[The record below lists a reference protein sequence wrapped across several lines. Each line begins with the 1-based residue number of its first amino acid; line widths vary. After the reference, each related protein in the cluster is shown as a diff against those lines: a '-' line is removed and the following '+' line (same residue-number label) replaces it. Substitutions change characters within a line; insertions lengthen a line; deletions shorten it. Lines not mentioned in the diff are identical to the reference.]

1 MTADASDQLDS
12 NTLGRVQLLRY
23 IEDKAYYAEVLS
35 CPTGP
40 ASNRGDRVV
49 NAINQPVT
57 DQSQ

>member
-23 IEDKAYYAEVLS
+23 IEDEAYYAEVLS

-40 ASNRGDRVV
+40 AAGRGDRVV
-49 NAINQPVT
+49 TRNQT
-57 DQSQ
+57 TSD